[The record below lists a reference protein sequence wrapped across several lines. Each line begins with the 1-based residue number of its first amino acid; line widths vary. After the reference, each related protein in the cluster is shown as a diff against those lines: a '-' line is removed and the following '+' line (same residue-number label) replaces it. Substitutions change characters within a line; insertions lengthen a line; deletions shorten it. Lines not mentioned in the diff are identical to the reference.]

1 MPQDW
6 FKCFRKKEEIL
17 PFSSATAR
25 RKKPKKSF
33 SLYWAE
39 NLAGSDQGSYFDQEQ
54 WLKKLNEQPS
64 AECDPSVSTLTF
76 SASRSK
82 ITVEEPLAGLESENT
97 ETRQK
102 LHGHDSRRIST
113 NQLFVAFVKEA
124 LNFWKTY
131 AGKNGLGST
140 CECFSARTKAVRC
153 TKLIA
158 HFRRGKKAGRSR

>member
-39 NLAGSDQGSYFDQEQ
+39 NLAESDQGSYFDQEQ
-54 WLKKLNEQPS
+54 WLNKLNEQPS
-64 AECDPSVSTLTF
+64 AECHPSVSTF
-76 SASRSK
+76 SASRLK

-102 LHGHDSRRIST
+102 LHGHDSRRRST

-124 LNFWKTY
+124 LNLWKTY

-140 CECFSARTKAVRC
+140 CECFSARTKAVRR

-158 HFRRGKKAGRSR
+158 HFRRGKKAG

>member
-39 NLAGSDQGSYFDQEQ
+39 NLAESDQGSYFNQEH

-97 ETRQK
+97 ETRPK

-124 LNFWKTY
+124 KKKKKNLR
-131 AGKNGLGST
+131 KNGLGST